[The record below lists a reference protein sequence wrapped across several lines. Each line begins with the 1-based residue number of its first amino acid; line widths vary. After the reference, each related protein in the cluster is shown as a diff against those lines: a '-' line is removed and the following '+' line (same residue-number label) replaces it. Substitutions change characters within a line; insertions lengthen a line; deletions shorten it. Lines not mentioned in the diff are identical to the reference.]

1 MDLAVC
7 LLSNNFNNKIFNTFT
22 LNSSLTER
30 IDLCLASTSLTLKP
44 QLFITLLFLM
54 IGLQQQMKIS
64 PFQDS
69 IHQPS
74 IIKMLHQAIRPC
86 SITSC
91 HKVINLNTLR
101 SMPQR
106 RYQPIY
112 IALLP
117 VNTSPTLH
125 MQTSYIR
132 YIQIYLV
139 NSNDFILYPIIPNK
153 SYKPCQ
159 LYLRNDNF
167 ITCTLLIAF
176 PCSISFQ

>member
-7 LLSNNFNNKIFNTFT
+7 LLSNNFKQKIFNTFT

-30 IDLCLASTSLTLKP
+30 IDLCLASTSQTLKP
-44 QLFITLLFLM
+44 QLFITLSFLM

-74 IIKMLHQAIRPC
+74 IMKMLHQAIRPC

-91 HKVINLNTLR
+91 QKVINLNTMP

-106 RYQPIY
+106 RYLPIY

-117 VNTSPTLH
+117 VNTLPSL
-125 MQTSYIR
+125 QKTSYIR

-139 NSNDFILYPIIPNK
+139 NSNDSILYPIISNK